1 MHVIV
6 AWKQILS
13 VSEETSSDNND
24 KTKQAVNGME
34 PNIKLLILV
43 NSIILP
49 IMPVPWKAVSL
60 GFTVGFLWLAD
71 LLACLVYQQFFGYI
85 SHKCFSW

>member
-49 IMPVPWKAVSL
+49 CLSL
-60 GFTVGFLWLAD
+60 GKQFLWVSQLGFCD
-71 LLACLVYQQFFGYI
+71 
-85 SHKCFSW
+85 